1 MRRNEIE
8 KTVDMKKLA
17 NYLLAFLL
25 IPIGMNQMNAQCN
38 IPYPG
43 SGPQCTIYNAC
54 NYLNVCDPGAC
65 ATCDV
70 GTMCDMACTPID
82 SGVLFLL
89 IGGGLFG
96 AYLLMDRRKKLELIQ
111 EKA

>member
-1 MRRNEIE
+1 
-8 KTVDMKKLA
+8 MKKSVK
-17 NYLLAFLL
+17 YLLAVLL
-25 IPIGMNQMNAQCN
+25 ISIGVNQMNAQSCN
-38 IPYPG
+38 ITWT

-54 NYLNVCDPGAC
+54 NYLNVCDPATC
-65 ATCDV
+65 ATCDAA
-70 GTMCDMACTPID
+70 TMCDMACTPID

-96 AYLLMDRRKKLELIQ
+96 AYLLMDRRKKLELIR